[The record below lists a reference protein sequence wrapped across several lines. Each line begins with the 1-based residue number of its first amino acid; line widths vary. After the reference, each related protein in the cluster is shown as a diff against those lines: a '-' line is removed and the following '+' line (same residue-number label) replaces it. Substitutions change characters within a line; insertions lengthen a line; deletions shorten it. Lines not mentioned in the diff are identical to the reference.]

1 METAD
6 RGNVPLLMLCG
17 SLVYGAILLG
27 LPFVRWELI
36 ELLTPFLE
44 PLWVELPAHASFLAM
59 LLWSAVYAP
68 RALRRRQ
75 RAALLALGVNLATIA
90 AVLLIP
96 FGQIVVALD
105 FRVHRAERERVVA
118 DVVSGTLQ
126 PNVGHSSAVIRV
138 PPSYGRVS
146 KGDNEIIVERDGGG
160 LSITFFT
167 VRGIVDNW
175 SGFIYR
181 SDGHSPTE
189 ADIGGLILELIKLD
203 DHWYWIAT
211 T

>member
-1 METAD
+1 MRNYDQASVTQLAHD
-6 RGNVPLLMLCG
+6 VTLCRG
-17 SLVYGAILLG
+17 SL
-27 LPFVRWELI
+27 
-36 ELLTPFLE
+36 
-44 PLWVELPAHASFLAM
+44 
-59 LLWSAVYAP
+59 
-68 RALRRRQ
+68 
-75 RAALLALGVNLATIA
+75 
-90 AVLLIP
+90 
-96 FGQIVVALD
+96 
-105 FRVHRAERERVVA
+105 
-118 DVVSGTLQ
+118 
-126 PNVGHSSAVIRV
+126 NVK
-138 PPSYGRVS
+138 